1 MCLVHVATPLYT
13 NHCFVSC
20 KYKTLK
26 SVAPKRQFC
35 GSASNTKANSKERG
49 SEKRPYDESPEL
61 HSSCNFCVVMVVS
74 NGLRS
79 TLILFLGEH
88 APRPPQNT
96 ALYAHSQLHTT
107 CTTATSTLCVCPPS
121 SISGSQYMLQ
131 QVNIQLFMW
140 CQLCTAT
147 IIYFI
152 RLKISLLGYV
162 H

>member
-79 TLILFLGEH
+79 TLIWSKFQTFPRRTCPQTPLEH
-88 APRPPQNT
+88 CTIRSQSTAHYMHHSNPHSMRMPTFFNLWIPIHAT
-96 ALYAHSQLHTT
+96 TSEYLALYVVLALYCDNHILH
-107 CTTATSTLCVCPPS
+107 
-121 SISGSQYMLQ
+121 
-131 QVNIQLFMW
+131 
-140 CQLCTAT
+140 
-147 IIYFI
+147 
-152 RLKISLLGYV
+152 
-162 H
+162 